1 MISGSVLIAEC
12 NKRLETLYIES
23 HRWLLNMALAV
34 TRDRDSADDLV
45 QELYLYLAEKCN
57 PAIFWGNS
65 YNIMYCQQY
74 LKTRWINKQ
83 KRNSKILFKEE
94 VYSDE
99 MDIPYDTE
107 KDIGIQQAF
116 DDVMSELKR
125 LETTKMWPASRIF
138 SLYWMSDRTLDSVAK
153 DIKISKSTTFLAV
166 KKIRQHLKEVINNP
180 YIDDGNK

>member
-1 MISGSVLIAEC
+1 
-12 NKRLETLYIES
+12 
-23 HRWLLNMALAV
+23 MALAV

-94 VYSDE
+94 IYSE
-99 MDIPYDTE
+99 EVDIPYDIE

-116 DDVMSELKR
+116 DHRCR
-125 LETTKMWPASRIF
+125 LQGR
-138 SLYWMSDRTLDSVAK
+138 
-153 DIKISKSTTFLAV
+153 
-166 KKIRQHLKEVINNP
+166 
-180 YIDDGNK
+180 